1 MKAPDN
7 LSELESMMISYYA
20 ATTKKR
26 NRSDKMYR
34 HDVQGLMQ
42 VPEGMDVHESST
54 PSLMVDN
61 LRDQIRTDEPI
72 VTCQASGKSQSAL
85 QFKEVSQMWAAG
97 VLHQVSSSALIDP
110 IQQVVHDFLLRGAG
124 CIKFLIDPEYMLP
137 PGGDEDT
144 DTGMFPWLVKAID
157 PLSVFPAPGSKR
169 TPEYVLEC
177 QTRTVL
183 DMQMHYAEHWHDPIV
198 RRNGKKRNPSDPV
211 KWLEF
216 WSGPTF
222 KDGKQIDPGQYVVE
236 ADGIRII
243 DQPNP
248 YSVLPYVF
256 SYSGLGRSNFDGEPS
271 HLSEGIL
278 DSVVGEL
285 EEEIRIKTAW
295 AHQWLFSAYPR
306 LLTTDDPRRVR
317 RQFMVSA
324 GSVIKYNPGE
334 KPEWMEQQPPNEA
347 MLRFLEVITAN
358 IQRKVSPSLTERPSG
373 VDAGIHQALLLGQAL
388 KVISPIRRALDIM
401 GGELLNGMAKQM
413 KSLSINMNVHGG
425 TERQDR
431 MVHGRDWK
439 AFTFKVEFEAI
450 DPVENDRRMLA
461 GLALRRERAD
471 GLPLISRRTFME
483 RYMGGVIDN
492 IDDEE
497 AQLIAEAAVAQL
509 VASGQLLQ
517 SVMAEVQAD
526 GQNQNITNAAN
537 QAASQIAGGRER
549 GIEGVAGVGTPS
561 PQEAGAME
569 GQNAALGA
577 L

>member
-1 MKAPDN
+1 MKAPDD
-7 LSELESMMISYYA
+7 LAELESMMISYYA
-20 ATTKKR
+20 ATTSKR
-26 NRSDKMYR
+26 SRSDKMYR
-34 HDVQGLMQ
+34 HEVGSLMQ
-42 VPEGMDVHESST
+42 VPEGMEIHESST

-72 VTCQASGKSQSAL
+72 VTYQPSGKSQSSL
-85 QFKEVSQMWAAG
+85 QFKELAQMWAAG
-97 VLHQVSSSALIDP
+97 ILHEVSAGSLIDP
-110 IQQVVHDFLLRGAG
+110 IQQLVHDFLLRGAG
-124 CIKFLIDPEYMLP
+124 CVKFLIDPEYMLP
-137 PGGDEDT
+137 PGGEENP

-157 PLSVFPAPGSKR
+157 PLSIFPAPGSKR
-169 TPEYVLEC
+169 TPAYILES
-177 QTRTVL
+177 QTRTVM
-183 DMQMHYAEHWHDPIV
+183 DMQMHYADHWHDPIV
-198 RRNGKKRNPSDPV
+198 RRGGKKRKASDPV

-216 WSGPTF
+216 WSGPSF
-222 KDGKQIDPGQYVVE
+222 KEGKQVDPGQYVVE

-248 YSVLPYVF
+248 YGVLPYIF
-256 SYSGLGRSNFDGEPS
+256 SYSGLGRANFDGEPS

-278 DSVVGEL
+278 DSVIGEL

-401 GGELLNGMAKQM
+401 GGDLLNGMAKQM
-413 KSLSINMNVHGG
+413 NALGLSMNVQGG

-431 MVHGRDWK
+431 MVNGRDFK
-439 AFTFKVEFEAI
+439 SYTFRVQFEAI

-517 SVMAEVQAD
+517 SVMQEVQAD
-526 GQNQNITNAAN
+526 AQSTSVAAAGD
-537 QAASQIAGGRER
+537 QAAAQIAGGRER
-549 GIEGVAGVGTPS
+549 GLESLAGVGAPS
-561 PQEAGAME
+561 PQEVGANE
-569 GQNAALGA
+569 GQNTALGG